1 MKLTLIMNR
10 CSLEKNN
17 GVVPTEFGRAFYPK
31 ATEVLDSFNKAV
43 EFIGDYRD
51 KIKGKESFP
60 LFFAPLIS
68 LAVKWFAKM

>member
-1 MKLTLIMNR
+1 MNR

-43 EFIGDYRD
+43 EFVGDYRD

-60 LFFAPLIS
+60 LFFVLPIFPV
-68 LAVKWFAKM
+68 VKWSAKT